1 MKKILVS
8 AVAALALQMPV
19 LGQTYPDGVI
29 DKTVAVVGNEM
40 ISISQIEQEVQIMRA
55 QGMASDRNIRCE
67 LLEQMM
73 TSKLFLIQ
81 ARLDSLVV
89 NDDMVEAELQSRIDN
104 VRTQLGGDENVEE
117 YFDKPLYK
125 LRQEWRQTLSI
136 FLWSLS
142 SISSARYVCIRTG
155 RPQTWP

>member
-1 MKKILVS
+1 MQKMKKILVS

-67 LLEQMM
+67 LL
-73 TSKLFLIQ
+73 
-81 ARLDSLVV
+81 
-89 NDDMVEAELQSRIDN
+89 
-104 VRTQLGGDENVEE
+104 
-117 YFDKPLYK
+117 
-125 LRQEWRQTLSI
+125 
-136 FLWSLS
+136 
-142 SISSARYVCIRTG
+142 
-155 RPQTWP
+155 